1 MTQVSMVT
9 MITAI
14 ATKAKAS
21 AGLLALVGGDAS
33 KIANYLPQD
42 SSVRW
47 VRFSIPQLN
56 EMDTKDSDGWRG
68 IVQFDF
74 WTDYRGVLDSATA
87 VDAIRA
93 EVALDPSILGEHGLY
108 VRHSS
113 VRTGIAPDGVTYHS
127 TVSFDVMSTL

>member
-9 MITAI
+9 LITAI

-21 AGLLALVGGDAS
+21 VGLLALVGGDAT

-42 SSVRW
+42 AQVRW
-47 VRFSIPQLN
+47 VRFSIPELH
-56 EMDTKDSDGWRG
+56 EMDTKNSDGWRG
-68 IVQFDF
+68 TVQFDF
-74 WTDYRGVLDSATA
+74 WTDYRGILDSATA

-93 EVALDPSILGEHGLY
+93 EVALDPTILGEHGLY

-113 VRTGIAPDGVTYHS
+113 VCTGIAPDGVTYHS
-127 TVSFDVMSTL
+127 TVVFDVMSTL